1 MVEMLEFYSV
11 EMKVDY
17 WDLKMA
23 ELKVYLMVELKVEPK
38 VDWMVDSME
47 S

>member
-1 MVEMLEFYSV
+1 
-11 EMKVDY
+11 MKVDY

-23 ELKVYLMVELKVEPK
+23 ELKVASKVYLMVEPKVEPK
-38 VDWMVDSME
+38 VDSMAVSME